1 MAQWRA
7 VKFCKYL
14 PSAIIK
20 TCCTENFE
28 LVHRVNVKGFS
39 DILLFLFFDMFV
51 TVNPKGFN
59 MF

>member
-1 MAQWRA
+1 M
-7 VKFCKYL
+7 KFCKYL